1 MLIEDTTL
9 YEKKH
14 FIHIYNMRRDIF
26 YYFDYDERNHSENM
40 EFQHFHSFFEMM
52 IPLCDE
58 ADHLIEGN
66 LYHIRL
72 NDIVLLAPTVLH
84 KSSYL
89 KGKPSKRIIIQF
101 MFPDQ
106 KFGIPELY
114 KELLQIFYNNPPIFR
129 FNPEDTRKLFG
140 ILNEIFLFSR
150 KPDFTG
156 TTTDNF
162 YIHTKFQEFLYTLF
176 SMKDRNIYKNETV
189 NNAIERKMYSIASYI
204 HTHYQQ
210 ELSLES
216 LAEHFYISPGY
227 LSHQFKIVTGFTI
240 VQYIQMTRIK
250 NVQSRLISTDE
261 KITDVALSCG
271 FSSFSQFN
279 RIFKKI
285 TGISPSDYRK
295 SQKDI
300 G

>member
-14 FIHIYNMRRDIF
+14 FININNTHRNIF
-26 YYFDYDERNHSENM
+26 YFFDYDERNHSENM
-40 EFQHFHSFFEMM
+40 EFQHFHSFFEIM

-58 ADHLIEGN
+58 ADHLIEGD

-72 NDIVLLAPTVLH
+72 HDIVLLAPTVLH
-84 KSSYL
+84 KTSYL

-101 MFPDQ
+101 MYPAD

-114 KELLQIFYNNPPIFR
+114 EKLLQVFYNNPSIFR
-129 FNPEDTRKLFG
+129 FNPEDTQTIFG
-140 ILNEIFLFSR
+140 ILNDIFLFSR
-150 KPDFTG
+150 KPEFSG
-156 TTTDNF
+156 NAIDNF
-162 YIHTKFQEFLYTLF
+162 YIHTKFQEFLYTLY
-176 SMKDRNIYKNETV
+176 SLKDHNIYKNEAS
-189 NNAIERKMYSIASYI
+189 NNAVERKMYSIASYI
-204 HTHYQQ
+204 HTHYQH

-227 LSHQFKIVTGFTI
+227 LSHQFKKVTGFTL

-261 KITDVALSCG
+261 KITDVALACG
-271 FSSFSQFN
+271 FTSFSQFN
-279 RIFKKI
+279 RIFKKT
-285 TGISPSDYRK
+285 TGMSPSEYRK
-295 SQKDI
+295 SQNDAH
-300 G
+300 